1 MGTED
6 NGEFLGAGG
15 PLLGGVTQWLGGF
28 SSPASFSPSLA
39 PKCRS
44 SIFDTFDQLIGF
56 NEEEMSGVATVAAA
70 RKECSSLSSPAAP
83 SSHTLAQK
91 SSLPMT
97 PVSSLPPPPS
107 PPSSYSPVSPAPVT
121 MLSAFDQLI
130 INALEEDADYDS
142 DLDDGTSINDSFSL
156 SFDDASVQLNAM
168 ALTPLALCGL
178 LETYSVAAAAT
189 MTSTSSRSSPID
201 ITVQELTRCQT
212 EYNRVLDES
221 VELFVGHF
229 YITPVSVPL
238 RECLEKR
245 SYEISGE
252 AMEKRVGNNE
262 FVRMVQDTL
271 RCFGQKRKTSSFN
284 ALSALA
290 ITSSDATTSHY
301 SSSSSLIEGV
311 EGGGGGGGGGGFE
324 ILRRHLGVVAYCR
337 VVSLIASHLNTLL
350 VSWILE
356 TQFTEWGAL
365 LLHEELLT
373 LIRIFDVACE
383 DSSANVLFEKALWA
397 VKIITI
403 DQPADIM
410 RYHVPSSFFNESDVR
425 SLMSRRT
432 DLSKDAVAKVKL
444 NLV

>member
-1 MGTED
+1 
-6 NGEFLGAGG
+6 
-15 PLLGGVTQWLGGF
+15 
-28 SSPASFSPSLA
+28 
-39 PKCRS
+39 
-44 SIFDTFDQLIGF
+44 
-56 NEEEMSGVATVAAA
+56 
-70 RKECSSLSSPAAP
+70 
-83 SSHTLAQK
+83 
-91 SSLPMT
+91 
-97 PVSSLPPPPS
+97 
-107 PPSSYSPVSPAPVT
+107 

-142 DLDDGTSINDSFSL
+142 DLDDGASINGSFLL
-156 SFDDASVQLNAM
+156 SFDDASVQLNAI

-178 LETYSVAAAAT
+178 TETFSVAAAAT
-189 MTSTSSRSSPID
+189 MSSTKSHSSPIS
-201 ITVQELTRCQT
+201 ITVQELTRCQS
-212 EYNRVLDES
+212 EYNRLLDES
-221 VELFVGHF
+221 VELFVDRF
-229 YITPVSVPL
+229 YITPVSVSL

-271 RCFGQKRKTSSFN
+271 RRFGQNRKTSSFN
-284 ALSALA
+284 ALSSLA
-290 ITSSDATTSHY
+290 ISSLDTTTTTSHY
-301 SSSSSLIEGV
+301 SSSSSLIEDV
-311 EGGGGGGGGGGFE
+311 GGGGGFE

-365 LLHEELLT
+365 LLHEELLS
-373 LIRIFDVACE
+373 LIRMFDVACE

-403 DQPADIM
+403 DQPADMM
-410 RYHVPSSFFNESDVR
+410 RYRVPSSFFNESDVR